1 MTDLWTFANLLSD
14 IAPAMESIDGRLF
27 LDRSGVGPD
36 ALRAKIAQYDDAQT
50 AQQWINSVPIDD
62 FIDCAVSDWSID
74 DPIVQRI
81 ADIYARSWLSAI
93 KAKYGASGQYA
104 AEVLKDRETGDVII
118 RLKQF

>member
-14 IAPAMESIDGRLF
+14 VAPAMESIDGRLF

-36 ALRAKIAQYDDAQT
+36 ALRAKISQYDDVQT

-74 DPIVQRI
+74 DPVVQRI

-93 KAKYGASGQYA
+93 KAKYGACGEYS